1 MDASLVDALDVPIP
15 DDLVARLKL
24 RTVIDSEQAR
34 RSYRIRFAMAASVVL
49 AVAVGLLGYRTW
61 SVDQDYQRL
70 TEAVVR
76 HIEHE
81 HQVLELTTAD
91 APNQLANMFV
101 NYGAEKASAIG
112 AVKFTKLC
120 PVMGKQAIHAVLTTP
135 SGPVTL
141 IFVPGMDVPD
151 VHDTR
156 QDGLNN
162 HVVPMGGGA
171 LILTGESTTSF
182 DEITN
187 QVQHAVEW
195 EI

>member
-61 SVDQDYQRL
+61 SIDQDYQRL

-151 VHDTR
+151 VHDAR
-156 QDGLNN
+156 RDGLSN